1 MNINQRLAEELKIEL
16 WQVEAAVKLI
26 DEGDLNQKICY
37 CFNVTVGDIKKEIE
51 SGSTTLQEI
60 QSETKAGTACK
71 GCVKRLQETIDALL
85 AEKA

>member
-1 MNINQRLAEELKIEL
+1 M
-16 WQVEAAVKLI
+16 
-26 DEGDLNQKICY
+26 DLNQKICY

-71 GCVKRLQETIDALL
+71 DALNVYKKQL
-85 AEKA
+85 MLY

>member
-1 MNINQRLAEELKIEL
+1 M
-16 WQVEAAVKLI
+16 
-26 DEGDLNQKICY
+26 DLNQKICY

-85 AEKA
+85 AEKAVL

>member
-1 MNINQRLAEELKIEL
+1 M
-16 WQVEAAVKLI
+16 
-26 DEGDLNQKICY
+26 DLNQKICY

-51 SGSTTLQEI
+51 
-60 QSETKAGTACK
+60 SETKAGTACK